1 MEKAASRPLAA
12 ALKLTMRSVGGGG
25 GPSTGLLL
33 LLLLRGRH
41 CTATWHASASG
52 ICSTSAPL

>member
-12 ALKLTMRSVGGGG
+12 ALKLMMRSVGGGG
-25 GPSTGLLL
+25 GPSDGLPLLL
-33 LLLLRGRH
+33 GRH